1 MSGRG
6 KGGKAQG
13 KPGAKRKAAESELP
27 DSEPEEEEGELREAK
42 CARRVLKGFEEEYV
56 CPIAQELFIDPV
68 TAEDGRVYEREK
80 IARWFQE
87 CEDDMTTSPVTNE
100 PMGFQL
106 FPAHLVKSTLARLV
120 EAGAIVGPLVDT
132 WKAAM
137 AKIDEDRQRVGR
149 LKEHAALGEVDAMAE
164 LGVSYGKGW
173 LGLDKNAE
181 LAFKWN
187 MQAAREGHPTAAC
200 RTAIAYLKGKGV
212 VMNERR
218 GCEHMFTAAVLGSE
232 HACEFVGYCYAN
244 GLNAY
249 PTDLDQARYWF
260 KKMDTCKHKDSVES
274 TRERARKWISR
285 HGDPSAPPADPD
297 VSDDEEEEEV
307 PMEAG
312 DTEPETEGDEEE
324 RDGEEREEVVVLDDD
339 VQDGDVHDWD

>member
-6 KGGKAQG
+6 KGGKPQG
-13 KPGAKRKAAESELP
+13 KPGAKRKQAESELP
-27 DSEPEEEEGELREAK
+27 DSEPEDEEGEVREAK
-42 CARRVLKGFEEEYV
+42 CARRVLKGLEEEYV
-56 CPIAQELFIDPV
+56 CPIAQELLIDPV

-80 IARWFQE
+80 IGRWFQE

-137 AKIDEDRQRVGR
+137 AKIEEDRQRVGR
-149 LKEHAALGEVDAMAE
+149 LKECAALGEVDAMAE

-173 LGLDKNAE
+173 IGLAKDAE
-181 LAFKWN
+181 LSFKWN
-187 MQAAREGHPTAAC
+187 MQAAREGHATAAC

-218 GCEHMFTAAVLGSE
+218 GCEHMFMAAVLGSE

-244 GLNAY
+244 ALNQY
-249 PTDLDQARYWF
+249 PTDLDAARYWF

-274 TRERARKWISR
+274 TRYRASKWMSR
-285 HGDPSAPPADPD
+285 HGDPNAPPADPD
-297 VSDDEEEEEV
+297 VSEEEEEES
-307 PMEAG
+307 MQAG
-312 DTEPETEGDEEE
+312 DTEPESEGEEE
-324 RDGEEREEVVVLDDD
+324 RDGEERQEVVVLEDEDDAD
-339 VQDGDVHDWD
+339 DAATRDWV